1 MQFLEFFK
9 TKSVKDED
17 DRDDND
23 DDSDDI
29 DIDWVWGCGD
39 LMRPSLTALS
49 HTLTFWPADQNDE
62 DYADDADAENVYSKN
77 FRVALP
83 GRLSRE

>member
-1 MQFLEFFK
+1 M
-9 TKSVKDED
+9 TVMTD
-17 DRDDND
+17 DDDDSDDDDDDTDDDD

-49 HTLTFWPADQNDE
+49 HTLTFWPGDENDE
-62 DYADDADAENVYSKN
+62 
-77 FRVALP
+77 
-83 GRLSRE
+83 